1 MGYPVFYVPAG
12 DVLPI
17 FFATFDGG
25 TGASSA
31 ATGLA
36 VTDIEIYKDGS
47 VTQRSSDA
55 GYTLL
60 DTDGLDFDGLTGING
75 FSIDTGD
82 NTDSGFYTVGAWFT
96 VVVSSITV
104 DGQTVS
110 FIAAQ
115 FRLMPAEGVAGKPKV
130 DTDTFG
136 GSAGTF
142 SSGRPEVNTT
152 HAAGTA
158 WGSGAITAASIA
170 SDAITAA
177 KVAADVSTEIRDKIV
192 ERTTL
197 RGTVS
202 TSSTTT
208 SITTSA
214 MSPATSAADQVKGRI
229 VIFDHDTTTA
239 ALRGQATDI
248 TASSASSTPTL
259 TVTALTTAPAS
270 GDTFTI
276 V

>member
-1 MGYPVFYVPAG
+1 MINFGTVPVGA
-12 DVLPI
+12 VLPI
-17 FFATFDGG
+17 PFASYDSA
-25 TGASSA
+25 GASVTL
-31 ATGLA
+31 TGLA
-36 VTDIEIYKDGS
+36 VTDIEVYKGTS
-47 VTQRSSDA
+47 MTQRASDA
-55 GYTLL
+55 GFTLM
-60 DTDGLDFDGLTGING
+60 DTDGIDIDGVTGIHG

-82 NTDSGFYTVGAWFT
+82 NTDASFYAAGSFYF
-96 VVVSSITV
+96 VVVSAVTIDT
-104 DGQTVS
+104 QTVN
-110 FIAAQ
+110 FIAAT
-115 FRLMPAEGVAGKPKV
+115 FRLGPAESSAGVPKV
-130 DTDTFG
+130 DVSHYG

-142 SSGRPEVNTT
+142 ASGRPDVNTS

-158 WGSGAITAASIA
+158 WNSGAIGASTLA
-170 SDAITAA
+170 SDTITAA

-197 RGTVS
+197 RGTVAGS
-202 TSSTTT
+202 ATTT

-214 MSPATSAADQVKGRI
+214 MSPATSVSDQVKGRI
-229 VIFDHDTTTA
+229 VVFDHDTTTA

-248 TASSASSTPTL
+248 TASSASATPTL